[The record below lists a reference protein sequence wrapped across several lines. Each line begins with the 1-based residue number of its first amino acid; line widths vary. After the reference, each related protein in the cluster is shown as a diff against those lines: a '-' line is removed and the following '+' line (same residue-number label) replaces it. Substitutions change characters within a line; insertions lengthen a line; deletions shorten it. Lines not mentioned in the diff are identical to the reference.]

1 MKYNLICA
9 ECDTEY
15 DIIDD
20 DDLDIEPNYCPY
32 CSKPAYEVP
41 TTESTDPLDEY
52 ELDV

>member
-15 DIIDD
+15 EIIDD
-20 DDLDIEPNYCPY
+20 DDLEIEPNYCPY
-32 CSKPAYEVP
+32 CSKPVDDLPPSELP
-41 TTESTDPLDEY
+41 SIED